1 MDSKM
6 FVLIILIVAFV
17 LLICCF
23 VYLSYAKKQQE
34 KYEEKLIKEIKKN
47 KEVKSPKEEFK
58 PKKNQV
64 DLEAMLEKMQQ
75 DLEGQ
80 NKDKVVDFEQEQED
94 TSIISYKELK
104 KAVEEFDESE
114 ELAQEKSPI
123 SVKDVLAIRKEEI
136 EKQED
141 PILSMLDKQ
150 NDSHESKKFHN
161 TDFISPIYGKQ
172 ETKTEYPKVPVYE
185 EQEEV
190 LSVLNDD
197 TLENEKFLN
206 ELKDFR
212 KQL

>member
-34 KYEEKLIKEIKKN
+34 KYEEKLIKEKKKN
-47 KEVKSPKEEFK
+47 KEVESPKEEVK

-80 NKDKVVDFEQEQED
+80 NKDKVANFEQEQED

-114 ELAQEKSPI
+114 ELAQEESPI
-123 SVKDVLAIRKEEI
+123 SVQDVLAMRKEEI

-141 PILSMLDKQ
+141 PILSMLDKKS
-150 NDSHESKKFHN
+150 NSKEAKKFHN

-197 TLENEKFLN
+197 TLESEKFLN

>member
-47 KEVKSPKEEFK
+47 KEVESVKEKFK

-64 DLEAMLEKMQQ
+64 DLESMLEKMQK

-80 NKDKVVDFEQEQED
+80 NKDKVVNFEQEQED

-123 SVKDVLAIRKEEI
+123 SVQDVLAIRKEETL
-136 EKQED
+136 KQED
-141 PILSMLDKQ
+141 PILAMLDKK
-150 NDSHESKKFHN
+150 SVSKEHKKFHN

-172 ETKTEYPKVPVYE
+172 ETKVEYPKVPVYE